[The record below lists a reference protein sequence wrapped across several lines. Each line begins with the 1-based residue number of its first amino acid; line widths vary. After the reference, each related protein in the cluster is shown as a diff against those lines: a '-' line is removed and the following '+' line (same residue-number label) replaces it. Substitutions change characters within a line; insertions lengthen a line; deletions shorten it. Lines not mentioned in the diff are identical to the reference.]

1 MGSSS
6 SHVMGISSLIPFP
19 DTDLTSSSDVGF
31 TMNFQQ
37 YQPQLQQNQ
46 QGGQQS
52 INPQLLAFR
61 NLNQQQ
67 GQGQDLG
74 NKFPYGGGGFNPA
87 VMMGGG
93 GGSVNPAQL
102 MNGAGGQQQGL
113 NPAIFQQPQQNGS
126 TMGSGM
132 SGMAMGILTREQMQ
146 AHFNS
151 MSPHQQ
157 QRVKA
162 QMVAATQTHQN
173 PMQTMFQGQGSQGGM
188 GGMGSQGGMSGGMGG
203 VQQGGIGSGGMGHSQ
218 QQQQQQ
224 AALAHLLAQQQQH
237 LHQHQQS
244 QQPQQHQSLP
254 FGNQQQYVPDRPSS
268 SMSQQS
274 HPQMMPP
281 PSTIPIPPRPPS
293 NMGSRPG
300 TSHSMGGGQ
309 QGQQQGMGGPPS
321 RPGTAGGQQQQ
332 QGFDGSQGGNPQQ
345 FGMNAMNGFG
355 GGPQHQPKPTTPV
368 QFNAP
373 FNIGNLQQQGQG
385 QGGGGGMNTMN
396 PMNTIN
402 PQAMFLQQGQ
412 GSPPPGSPNQNSAYR
427 GSKRK
432 VGNGM
437 DSPRMSGM
445 GMPSGMQRQISND
458 GGMGVMQGMNGYPSS
473 GSPAQQQIRPQ
484 SVNGHVGLPP
494 AAQNGIGMG
503 EMGGG
508 IGGGMVGGVGV
519 NNLPGGISIG
529 GMSPMNMN
537 VDLPVGRGTSQQPQ
551 QQQSR
556 TPMAGFQSQPQ
567 QAQGPRPV
575 PPIPQKQMDIGMG
588 VKMPGTAGIGGGNP
602 FGTDLGSIGS
612 RGAVGMGISMP
623 VGNGLPLPSRIPSV
637 APPPLAKSE
646 SSTPTVQP
654 VLPPLPANVQLNP
667 NVTRVSIIPLAGSD
681 KVIPIITSEEI
692 EEIQGWQA
700 RDKEYEVIHR
710 KMRERM
716 SEELRSSPAGKANWW
731 EKDAQLA
738 AGMMSRRPREP
749 FDVKYPRPK
758 RDGRDRRK
766 VGRREGL
773 RLPRVL
779 QPEEADRPE
788 QLVPIRLE
796 FDVEHHKMRDSFV
809 WNLNG
814 KRISRF
820 LASCVQLVLQ
830 IPLLPRKRSPSLSSR
845 IMVLRQAS
853 TKSSSSLSKTN
864 SAISESTLPTPTV
877 NTYHPNSIP

>member
-1 MGSSS
+1 MTGVYRLT
-6 SHVMGISSLIPFP
+6 HFA
-19 DTDLTSSSDVGF
+19 DTHLTSSSDVGF

-37 YQPQLQQNQ
+37 YQPQLQQ
-46 QGGQQS
+46 GGQQS
-52 INPQLLAFR
+52 INPQFLAAVR
-61 NLNQQQ
+61 NSNQQQ
-67 GQGQDLG
+67 GQGQGQDFG
-74 NKFPYGGGGFNPA
+74 NKFPYGGSGGGGGFNPA
-87 VMMGGG
+87 AMMGG

-102 MNGAGGQQQGL
+102 MNGGGGQQQGL
-113 NPAIFQQPQQNGS
+113 NPAMFQQPQQNGS
-126 TMGSGM
+126 NIGSGM
-132 SGMAMGILTREQMQ
+132 SGMAMGMLTREQMQ

-162 QMVAATQTHQN
+162 QMVAASQTQQN
-173 PMQTMFQGQGSQGGM
+173 PMQTMFQGQGGQGGI

-203 VQQGGIGSGGMGHSQ
+203 VQQGGMGSGGMGHN
-218 QQQQQQ
+218 QQQQ
-224 AALAHLLAQQQQH
+224 AALAQLLAQQQQH
-237 LHQHQQS
+237 LHQHQQN
-244 QQPQQHQSLP
+244 QQPQQHQPLP
-254 FGNQQQYVPDRPSS
+254 FGNQQQFAPDRPSS

-274 HPQMMPP
+274 QMMPP
-281 PSTIPIPPRPPS
+281 PNTIPIPPRPPS

-332 QGFDGSQGGNPQQ
+332 GFDGGQGQGQGGNPQ
-345 FGMNAMNGFG
+345 FNMIAMNGFA

-373 FNIGNLQQQGQG
+373 FNIGSNPQQQGQG
-385 QGGGGGMNTMN
+385 QGGGGGMNAIN

-427 GSKRK
+427 GAKRK

-437 DSPRMSGM
+437 ESPRMGGV

-458 GGMGVMQGMNGYPSS
+458 GGMGIMQGINGYPSS
-473 GSPAQQQIRPQ
+473 GGSAQQQMMPQ

-494 AAQNGIGMG
+494 AAQNNGIGI
-503 EMGGG
+503 GGM
-508 IGGGMVGGVGV
+508 GGGMVGGVGA

-529 GMSPMNMN
+529 GMSSMNMN
-537 VDLPVGRGTSQQPQ
+537 VDIPIGRGTSQQPQ
-551 QQQSR
+551 QQSR
-556 TPMAGFQSQPQ
+556 APSNPMAGFQPQQQ
-567 QAQGPRPV
+567 QAQGQRQA
-575 PPIPQKQMDIGMG
+575 PPIPQKQIDMGMG
-588 VKMPGTAGIGGGNP
+588 MKMPGAAVIGGGNP
-602 FGTDLGSIGS
+602 FGTDLGNVGGRS
-612 RGAVGMGISMP
+612 VGMGMSMP
-623 VGNGLPLPSRIPSV
+623 ATNGLPLPARIPSV
-637 APPPLAKSE
+637 APPPLAKTE
-646 SSTPTVQP
+646 PSTPSVQP
-654 VLPPLPANVQLNP
+654 ILPPLPANVQLNP

-681 KVIPIITSEEI
+681 KVIPIITPEEI

-700 RDKEYEVIHR
+700 RDKEYEIIHR
-710 KMRERM
+710 KMRERIG
-716 SEELRSSPAGKANWW
+716 EELRTCPVAKANWW
-731 EKDAQLA
+731 EKDA
-738 AGMMSRRPREP
+738 AGMMNRRPREP
-749 FDVKYPRPK
+749 FDVKYPRPRRE

-779 QPEEADRPE
+779 KSEEADRPE

-814 KRISRF
+814 KRI
-820 LASCVQLVLQ
+820 
-830 IPLLPRKRSPSLSSR
+830 
-845 IMVLRQAS
+845 
-853 TKSSSSLSKTN
+853 
-864 SAISESTLPTPTV
+864 
-877 NTYHPNSIP
+877 